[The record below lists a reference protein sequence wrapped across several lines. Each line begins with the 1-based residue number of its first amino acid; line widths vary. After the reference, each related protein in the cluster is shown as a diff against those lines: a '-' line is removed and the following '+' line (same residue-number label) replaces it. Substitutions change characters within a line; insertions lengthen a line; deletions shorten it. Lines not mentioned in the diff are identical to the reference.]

1 MTSHSFLKALVLSLV
16 VSVAPSVAQA
26 HYLWLEQDKS
36 GGHLYFGEYEELL
49 RERSPGRLD
58 EMPGPEIRVKTT
70 MGEARAVQPRRE
82 AGGFALAG
90 LPRGGDVIATETGYE
105 VKDWTKSGLGIVK
118 PMFYARLIGSVPT
131 SAAEAMTLDILPTGK
146 AGEFQVVFRGAPLTG
161 IDVRIIAANAW
172 TREASADKDGKVHF
186 DLPWRG
192 QYILHVVKLEKAT
205 GEFKGVAYEAV
216 RHRATAT
223 FNVSRGPATRIPAKW
238 NASTPH

>member
-1 MTSHSFLKALVLSLV
+1 
-16 VSVAPSVAQA
+16 
-26 HYLWLEQDKS
+26 
-36 GGHLYFGEYEELL
+36 
-49 RERSPGRLD
+49 
-58 EMPGPEIRVKTT
+58 
-70 MGEARAVQPRRE
+70 MGNARAVNPRRE

-90 LPRGGDVIATETGYE
+90 RQSGGDVIATETGYE